1 MRNLPVRDQT
11 AHSVDHL
18 SYSCAG
24 LPALIIILQSI
35 WLKDSLLG
43 YDMSL
48 WPPPPH
54 PLLLPVQL
62 TVLIRL
68 RQTEDNPQASGL

>member
-48 WPPPPH
+48 
-54 PLLLPVQL
+54 
-62 TVLIRL
+62 
-68 RQTEDNPQASGL
+68 